1 MLYDLKIKLSR
12 YLNLWALLSGVAVS
26 FLKSMK
32 LVLVKIE
39 HVVDAVVAVAVV
51 AVSEVV
57 PTDIVLVYGYDCRHH
72 PKGLNLQQVKVLL

>member
-1 MLYDLKIKLSR
+1 MLYDLKKKLLR
-12 YLNLWALLSGVAVS
+12 YLNLWALLSGVAVD

-39 HVVDAVVAVAVV
+39 HVVDAVVAAV

-72 PKGLNLQQVKVLL
+72 PKGLNLQPVKVSL